1 MFELRSSYEPRGD
14 QPQAIEKLV
23 EGVKDGL
30 RTQVLLGVTGS
41 GKTFTMA
48 NVIKR
53 LNRPALVIAHNKTLA
68 AQLCNEFR
76 EFFPENRVEYFV
88 SYYDYYQ
95 PEAYIPRSD
104 TYIEKDMSVNDEID
118 RLRNSATSSL
128 CERRDVIVVAS
139 VSCIYGLGA
148 PMEYFSMAISLREG
162 MTQDRDELIDRL
174 IEIQYDR
181 SDLDLQRASFR
192 VRGDVVEIV
201 PVENDKIALKIEFFG
216 DEIENITQIDPL
228 TGKVIARLK
237 HVNIFP
243 ASHYVVE
250 KEKREAALRQIGADM
265 IERVKYFEERGK
277 LIEAQRIRER
287 VSYDMEMIR
296 EMGYCS
302 GIENYSRYF
311 DGRSEGQPPYT
322 LLDFF
327 PEDFLLFID
336 ESHMTLPQIRAMYNG
351 DLARKKNLVDYGF
364 RLPAAYD
371 NRPLKFD
378 EFDERVGQMICVSA
392 TPGPY
397 EMQQAGQVVEQ
408 LIRPTGLV
416 DPEVIVLPVKG
427 QIDDLIGRI
436 NEVTGSGGRVL
447 VTTLTKKMAEDLTA
461 FLNDNQIKVRYM
473 HSDIDTLERIDIITS
488 LRKGD
493 FDVLVGINL
502 LREGLDL
509 PEVKLVAILDADKE
523 GFLRSE
529 TALVQTIGRAAR
541 NAEAKVIMYA
551 DVITGSMRRAI
562 DETERRR
569 TVQKKYNEEHHIT
582 PKTIIKPITNTI
594 EISKKAEEK
603 PLEDPAQIRAEI
615 ERLTSSMKLAASSL
629 DFELAIK
636 YREEIAALKRK
647 SESKRKK

>member
-216 DEIENITQIDPL
+216 DEIESITQIDPL
-228 TGKVIARLK
+228 TGKAIARLK

-265 IERVKYFEERGK
+265 IERVKYFKERGK

-582 PKTIIKPITNTI
+582 PKTIIKPISNTI